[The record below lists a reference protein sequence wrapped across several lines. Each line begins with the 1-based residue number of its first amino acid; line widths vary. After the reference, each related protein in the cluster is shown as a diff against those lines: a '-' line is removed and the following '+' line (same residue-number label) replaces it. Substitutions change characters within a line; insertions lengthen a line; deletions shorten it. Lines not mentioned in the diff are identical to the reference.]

1 MREKKTILVEM
12 KIGCLGDVMRFFQL
26 QMPPEE
32 ILALATHVESCFD
45 CREYIN
51 TLSTLLSRREE
62 ILKQLGKG
70 GFHER

>member
-1 MREKKTILVEM
+1 MSEEKPILVEM
-12 KIGCLGDVMRFFQL
+12 KIGCLWDVMRFFEL

-32 ILALATHVESCFD
+32 ILPFATHVQSCFD

-51 TLSTLLSRREE
+51 TLSTLLRRREE